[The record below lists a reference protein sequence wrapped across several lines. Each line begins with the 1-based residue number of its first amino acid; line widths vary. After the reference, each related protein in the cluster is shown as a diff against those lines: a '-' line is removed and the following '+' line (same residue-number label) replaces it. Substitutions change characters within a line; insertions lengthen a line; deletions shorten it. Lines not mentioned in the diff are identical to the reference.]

1 LAERFTARWCSS
13 FVERASD
20 AMTKVEG
27 YRARAHECELRAN
40 QVHDPEVKQ
49 QFLELARQ
57 WQHIAIQWVELLAE
71 RGQ

>member
-1 LAERFTARWCSS
+1 
-13 FVERASD
+13 
-20 AMTKVEG
+20 MTKPEE
-27 YRARAHECELRAN
+27 YRARARKCELRAD

-57 WQHIAIQWVELLAE
+57 WQHMATQWVELLAE